1 MGVKWNLS
9 LVNTAQEVS
18 FYCFVL
24 DRELSS
30 LFPFHFHFF
39 ISFKSY
45 LKLVFT
51 IVDNKIL
58 IHTNY
63 LQERYTLYK
72 RKNH

>member
-1 MGVKWNLS
+1 MVGAGHGLS
-9 LVNTAQEVS
+9 LVPLVGGLFIS
-18 FYCFVL
+18 F
-24 DRELSS
+24 
-30 LFPFHFHFF
+30 
-39 ISFKSY
+39 SFKSY
-45 LKLVFT
+45 LELVFT